1 MDILGLFQ
9 GYCKCVLRCLKGV
22 PRVLNGS
29 SKNAFNGVY
38 CVFHGHFKS
47 FSTVAHGCIL
57 KLQLEIKLFGYWF
70 IVLSQHKV
78 KRQNRPSLMP
88 ILLFF
93 FLSIFQIF
101 RGEGPSTNGTGD

>member
-29 SKNAFNGVY
+29 SKNVFNGVY

-47 FSTVAHGCIL
+47 FSTVAHGCTRGRDIL

-93 FLSIFQIF
+93 FFLYFKFLGAKS
-101 RGEGPSTNGTGD
+101 PL

>member
-1 MDILGLFQ
+1 MFQ

-29 SKNAFNGVY
+29 SKNTFNGVY

-47 FSTVAHGCIL
+47 FSTVAHGCTRGRDIL

-70 IVLSQHKV
+70 IVLSQQQV

-101 RGEGPSTNGTGD
+101 RGEVPSMNGNGQ